1 MNTIWLRFTAS
12 QAHIEW
18 HMGNELPFRAGDVR
32 EVEEQAG
39 LTLLAAAP
47 NNFSRV
53 TVQAYQEGG
62 E

>member
-1 MNTIWLRFTAS
+1 MYTIWLRFTAT
-12 QAHIEW
+12 QACTEW
-18 HMGNELPFRAGDVR
+18 HMGNELPFRDGDVR

-39 LTLLAAAP
+39 LTLLATAP

-53 TVQAYQEGG
+53 TVEAYQEGG